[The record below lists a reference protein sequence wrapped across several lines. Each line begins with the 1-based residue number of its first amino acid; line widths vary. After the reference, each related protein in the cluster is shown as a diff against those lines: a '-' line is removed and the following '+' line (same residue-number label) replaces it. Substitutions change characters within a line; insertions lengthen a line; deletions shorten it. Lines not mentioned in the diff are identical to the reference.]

1 VYEPVAEEAL
11 DRGTHC
17 VALGIITPVAVT
29 YGAIA
34 YGLYLVADATFP
46 DASSD
51 DGLTQPRNAA
61 CSPGA

>member
-17 VALGIITPVAVT
+17 VALGIITPVAGT

-34 YGLYLVADATFP
+34 YGLYLVADAFLDT
-46 DASSD
+46 SSD
-51 DGLTQPRNAA
+51 HGLTQPRNAA
-61 CSPGA
+61 CSRGT